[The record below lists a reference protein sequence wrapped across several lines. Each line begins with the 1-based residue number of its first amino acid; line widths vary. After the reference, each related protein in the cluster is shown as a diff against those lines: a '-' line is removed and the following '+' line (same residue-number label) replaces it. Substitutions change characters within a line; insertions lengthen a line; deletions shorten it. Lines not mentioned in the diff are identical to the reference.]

1 MLNIEGNHDMCRRWL
16 IVVAIVP
23 AALAAG
29 GTPASVHA
37 QTPPAPGVVVTFE
50 SGPQDPTPTND
61 STPTFTFSAPDPLAT
76 FECTLDGAAPEP
88 CSSPHTTAPLAD
100 GLHRLD
106 VRARDAVGTLGDF
119 ATRTFTLDTT
129 APETVLV
136 ASPPPETTDRRPS
149 VEFVSDEPIAT
160 FECSLDGGEFSACA
174 SPWSPGP
181 LALGPHRAAVRA
193 LDLLGNADPSPATT
207 EFTVADLV
215 AAPPAP
221 PSEPGTVTLQPDLD
235 SGVRALAGD
244 LALNLDRVVIAIGTK
259 EMPTIVRTGAVTVRG
274 IGSLVPGTLTMV
286 ARAPAP
292 GGSSAILRGSVTFAT
307 PGSDPLVLRPTTRG
321 RAMMRRY
328 RSLPL
333 LVTARFSTGGLS
345 LSANRDATLVRDWLT
360 PTEARRAVA
369 LSVRRRQGALPQQ
382 LVMRA
387 TRRCGSGC
395 LDVRAEWLHALG
407 RWKASGR
414 AREVDGRLRAT
425 LRRPVLVDPT

>member
-37 QTPPAPGVVVTFE
+37 QTPPVPGVVVTFE

-136 ASPPPETTDRRPS
+136 ASPPPETTDRLPS

-181 LALGPHRAAVRA
+181 LALGPHRAAVPA
-193 LDLLGNADPSPATT
+193 PDLLGNADPSPATT
-207 EFTVADLV
+207 EFSVADL
-215 AAPPAP
+215 
-221 PSEPGTVTLQPDLD
+221 
-235 SGVRALAGD
+235 
-244 LALNLDRVVIAIGTK
+244 VVIAIGTK

-274 IGSLVPGTLTMV
+274 IGSLVAGTLTMV

-369 LSVRRRQGALPQQ
+369 LSLRSRQGAPPQQ